1 MRRCVLSSFR
11 RARDMRRWRIG
22 LPVVAVGLLLAGCGV
37 AHERSARSVVPD
49 TPVGLVVGSR
59 LTLPSPPSIP
69 TGRSST
75 SSTVSPTVPVR
86 ATSSASGRW
95 AWPPGSTPARA
106 RAHSGRAGRA
116 PSRSLSDPSHDH
128 GRALP
133 RVSPARSLGE
143 HAAARAMR
151 SGEAPLRDGMAGEA
165 RLGGPEDRHRVG
177 RGPPRYGLGRAV
189 CVLRWR

>member
-1 MRRCVLSSFR
+1 
-11 RARDMRRWRIG
+11 MRRWRIG

-59 LTLPSPPSIP
+59 LTLPLTTLDPDRQVLHVLNRLAYGPRP
-69 TGRSST
+69 GDVER
-75 SSTVSPTVPVR
+75 VR
-86 ATSSASGRW
+86 AMGLAAWIDASS
-95 AWPPGSTPARA
+95 A

-151 SGEAPLRDGMAGEA
+151 SGEAPMRDGMAGEA

>member
-1 MRRCVLSSFR
+1 
-11 RARDMRRWRIG
+11 MRRWRIG

-59 LTLPSPPSIP
+59 LTLPLTTLDPDRQVLRRPQPSRLRSP
-69 TGRSST
+69 
-75 SSTVSPTVPVR
+75 
-86 ATSSASGRW
+86 SGRRR
-95 AWPPGSTPARA
+95 ARPGHGPGRLDRAPARA

-116 PSRSLSDPSHDH
+116 SSRSLSDPSHDH

-151 SGEAPLRDGMAGEA
+151 SGEAPMRDGMAGEA

-189 CVLRWR
+189 CVLRCVLRWR